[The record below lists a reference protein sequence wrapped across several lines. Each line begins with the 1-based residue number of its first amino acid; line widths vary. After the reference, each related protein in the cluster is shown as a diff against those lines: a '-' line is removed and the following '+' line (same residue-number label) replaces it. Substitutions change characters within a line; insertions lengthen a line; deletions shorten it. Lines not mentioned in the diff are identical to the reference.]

1 MPASVHVGSSAA
13 AAFIAAAALFA
24 AASRAAEPPLPP
36 ASPAEGVDGTAA
48 GGQILCSESSGPV
61 ALGSAQWNGWGR
73 GVDNTRYQPEPAIRA
88 TDVSHLA
95 LKWAFGYPGANTVS
109 GQPTI
114 VDGRVFVGGAG
125 RVYAL
130 DVKSGCTYWRY
141 DTDAHAFSAIAIAEL
156 GVPRQIA
163 KPKKTKRGRIDAH
176 LDVLKPP
183 SAAFFGD
190 DKGAVYAL
198 DAERGTLLWKT
209 QLESQPTARILG
221 APVIYQNRLY
231 VTVGS
236 SEPGAA
242 RDATFSCCT
251 FRGSVAS
258 LDIATGRVV
267 WRTYLVAEEPRPI
280 ASAAGVQQFGPA
292 GIAVAGAPTLD
303 TARGLVYVATGDSF
317 NPPLQP
323 SADAVVALDLLDGQ
337 VRWSKQLRPPVSESG
352 PAAGPAREGSA
363 RDFTASPILR
373 TLTSGR
379 QILLAGQRSGIVY
392 GLDPERSGEVLWQIN
407 GAENKVSE
415 GIETGMAADHH
426 DVYAALSGFG
436 AEPSNQTG
444 SLVAIDMKTGA
455 KRWQSAAPPVAC
467 SWTSA
472 SVCAH
477 GEAQAVTV
485 IPGAAFSGSMDGHLR
500 AYSTIDGKILWDYD
514 TAKDFVTVNRV
525 KASGG
530 SLDQGGAT
538 IVNGV
543 VYVNSGSERGSPGNV
558 LLAFSVGG
566 K

>member
-1 MPASVHVGSSAA
+1 
-13 AAFIAAAALFA
+13 
-24 AASRAAEPPLPP
+24 
-36 ASPAEGVDGTAA
+36 
-48 GGQILCSESSGPV
+48 
-61 ALGSAQWNGWGR
+61 
-73 GVDNTRYQPEPAIRA
+73 
-88 TDVSHLA
+88 
-95 LKWAFGYPGANTVS
+95 
-109 GQPTI
+109 
-114 VDGRVFVGGAG
+114 
-125 RVYAL
+125 VYAL
-130 DVKSGCTYWRY
+130 DAKTGCTYWRY
-141 DTDAHAFSAIAIAEL
+141 DTDAHAFSAIVIAEL

-163 KPKKTKRGRIDAH
+163 KPKPRKSKRGHGRIDAH

-190 DKGAVYAL
+190 DKGSVYAL
-198 DAERGTLLWKT
+198 DAERGTLMWKT

-221 APVIYQNRLY
+221 APVVYQNHLY

-242 RDATFSCCT
+242 RDAAFSCCT

-258 LDIATGRVV
+258 LDIATGRVA
-267 WRTYLVAEEPRPI
+267 WKTYLVAEEPRPI

-292 GIAVAGAPTLD
+292 GIAIAGAPTLD

-337 VRWSKQLRPPVSESG
+337 VRWSKQLRPPAAGSG
-352 PAAGPAREGSA
+352 PAEGPAREGSTREGPA

-415 GIETGMAADHH
+415 GIETGMAADHR

-455 KRWQSAAPPVAC
+455 KRWQRPAPPVAC

-525 KASGG
+525 TASGG

>member
-1 MPASVHVGSSAA
+1 M
-13 AAFIAAAALFA
+13 
-24 AASRAAEPPLPP
+24 
-36 ASPAEGVDGTAA
+36 
-48 GGQILCSESSGPV
+48 
-61 ALGSAQWNGWGR
+61 
-73 GVDNTRYQPEPAIRA
+73 
-88 TDVSHLA
+88 
-95 LKWAFGYPGANTVS
+95 
-109 GQPTI
+109 
-114 VDGRVFVGGAG
+114 
-125 RVYAL
+125 
-130 DVKSGCTYWRY
+130 
-141 DTDAHAFSAIAIAEL
+141 
-156 GVPRQIA
+156 
-163 KPKKTKRGRIDAH
+163 
-176 LDVLKPP
+176 LKPP

-190 DKGAVYAL
+190 DKGTVYAL

-221 APVIYQNRLY
+221 APVVYQDHLY

-258 LDIATGRVV
+258 LDIATGRVA
-267 WRTYLVAEEPRPI
+267 WKTYLVAEEPRPI

-337 VRWSKQLRPPVSESG
+337 VRWSKQLRRSADVAPDGVAHESG
-352 PAAGPAREGSA
+352 RHTRWWRTLREGSA
-363 RDFTASPILR
+363 APRKRRGDAIFTASPILR

-379 QILLAGQRSGIVY
+379 QILLAGQRSGVVY

-415 GIETGMAADHH
+415 GIDAGMAADHR

-455 KRWQSAAPPVAC
+455 KRWQSASPPVAC

-477 GEAQAVTV
+477 GQTQAVTV

-525 KASGG
+525 KAGGG

-543 VYVNSGSERGSPGNV
+543 VYLNSGSERGRPGNV

-566 K
+566 NKIRILHGQCSNGLSRPPSRSVSLCTLRRPAPPTPEAPHPRRRSKIRWSRCSPRCATRTRSSPGPSRVPRM